1 MGSVCHNVDPARRIP
16 WRDTRHLPGGGL
28 MDDPAT
34 GYISKR
40 GGYVVRNELTGD
52 IVQVSNRYNS
62 GWMAPW
68 D

>member
-1 MGSVCHNVDPARRIP
+1 
-16 WRDTRHLPGGGL
+16 